1 MSLSVRNKTM
11 KTIKKYFLAFLLVT
25 AASTLCAQKETKS
38 EQYERIIKEGGVK
51 EITSMFKK
59 GNDIQN
65 SKIGETKDSLVMT
78 ALKYDREPAIISLL
92 FRAGCS
98 AKETNI
104 KKQNALM
111 YACLYSSNKDSIN
124 LILKKTTSKRNAKKK
139 LLKVDA
145 EKKSAWDYAHE
156 NKSSA
161 ALEIISEYF
170 QEEKKET
177 KSENEIIVI
186 KSEPEIEEP
195 KVLLPQTELS
205 EPAPLPPQ
213 PESEE
218 VSIPEPMPEPKI
230 ITEESET
237 VLEQENKPEKEQ
249 QKEII
254 NEPENIPA
262 SKLVD
267 TEKYD
272 KVYLYDFVPK
282 EEEPEP
288 EEDDGTQELEIV
300 ENPDEQDKDG
310 RTALMIAA
318 KNGNDWEI
326 RSLIKSNAK
335 TDIQDKD
342 GWTALMYA
350 VRYQNNI
357 EVVNILLEAG
367 ANPNIKNKYGI
378 NAMQFAAG
386 YSENPEILKKL
397 LAVSKSTADDIFK
410 AYIMAITTSTES
422 TVTQISK
429 LKVFVSYN
437 VPQNRFY
444 EGRTPLMYAAEF
456 SSSTQT
462 LKFLMDNGAA
472 TELRA
477 PNGKTAFDYAQSN
490 KLLKHDKIYW
500 SLNQH

>member
-1 MSLSVRNKTM
+1 MFLSVRNKTM
-11 KTIKKYFLAFLLVT
+11 ERKRLRKYLLTFLLVT
-25 AASTLCAQKETKS
+25 AVSALNAQKETKS
-38 EQYERIIKEGGVK
+38 EQYERIIKEGNVK

-59 GNDIQN
+59 GNNIQN

-98 AKETNI
+98 AKGTNN

-124 LILKKTTSKRNAKKK
+124 LILKKTTSKRNVKKK

-145 EKKSAWDYAHE
+145 EKKSAWNYAHE
-156 NKSSA
+156 NKSSV

-170 QEEKKET
+170 TEEKKET

-195 KVLLPQTELS
+195 KDLTPQTEI
-205 EPAPLPPQ
+205 
-213 PESEE
+213 EE
-218 VSIPEPMPEPKI
+218 VLIPEPTPEPEI
-230 ITEESET
+230 MTEEPEP
-237 VLEQENKPEKEQ
+237 VQEQENKPEKEQ
-249 QKEII
+249 QQETI

-272 KVYLYDFVPK
+272 KVYLYDFVPT

-300 ENPDEQDKDG
+300 ENPDEKDKDG

-318 KNGNDWEI
+318 KNGNDWQI
-326 RSLIKSNAK
+326 RSLIKSDAK

-462 LKFLMDNGAA
+462 LKFLMDNGATA
-472 TELRA
+472 ELRA